1 MVSKYIKG
9 NAGFSLI
16 ESIVA
21 LVVVSITVTSVYYS
35 IQSNILFE
43 NRNKTQ
49 LDKYFITTNAYS
61 FLTINHKLLEKDS
74 LEGQNQT
81 SKNFNRWIVE
91 LKPTIIE
98 GIKEFEFYEIDQNE
112 NKIKIK
118 TEYYVYSQ

>member
-21 LVVVSITVTSVYYS
+21 LVVVSITITSVYYS